1 MVAVTQQL
9 HRKGCDM
16 ADTKMVPLVVTGTF
30 DTTRSFYLDE
40 LGATPVMQ
48 AGDNY
53 LQVRFGTD
61 EDRPELAFC
70 PPLPADSPIGAL
82 PAYSQGL
89 LVSIPVDD
97 ADAYRK
103 ELMERGLDVPEPTDK
118 PWRWR
123 SFLLVDPSGV
133 TLDFY
138 HVLPDDA
145 AQDAAS

>member
-1 MVAVTQQL
+1 
-9 HRKGCDM
+9 M
-16 ADTKMVPLVVTGTF
+16 ADAKMVPLVITDTF
-30 DTTRSFYLDE
+30 DATRSFYLDQ
-40 LGATPVMQ
+40 LGATLVLQ
-48 AGDNY
+48 DGDNY
-53 LQVRFGTD
+53 LQVRFGTG

-70 PPLPADSPIGAL
+70 PPLPADSPIGAQ
-82 PAYSQGL
+82 PAFRQGL
-89 LVSIPVDD
+89 VVSIPVDD

-103 ELMERGLDVPEPTDK
+103 ELVERDLDMPEPTDK

-123 SFLLVDPSGV
+123 SFLLADPSGV

>member
-1 MVAVTQQL
+1 
-9 HRKGCDM
+9 M
-16 ADTKMVPLVVTGTF
+16 ADPKMVPLVITDDF
-30 DTTRSFYLDE
+30 AATRSFYLE
-40 LGATPVMQ
+40 RLGATLVMQ
-48 AGDNY
+48 DGDNY

-70 PPLPADSPIGAL
+70 PPLPADSPIGAQ
-82 PAYSQGL
+82 PAYSQGVL
-89 LVSIPVDD
+89 FSIPVED

-103 ELMERGLDVPEPTDK
+103 DLVERGLDVPEPTDK

-145 AQDAAS
+145 VQDAAS